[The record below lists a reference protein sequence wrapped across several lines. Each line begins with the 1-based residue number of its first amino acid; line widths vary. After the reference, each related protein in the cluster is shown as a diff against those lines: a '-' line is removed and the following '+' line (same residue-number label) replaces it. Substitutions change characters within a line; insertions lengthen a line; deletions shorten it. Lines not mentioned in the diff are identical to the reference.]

1 MEKNGLFSRF
11 FDFKSTPTKYKDEI
25 QKTKKKYCGPGEW
38 LRVRKISY
46 YSDEKPKR
54 SREKTD
60 QKTAFADPLSACQ
73 AKFYF
78 SK

>member
-1 MEKNGLFSRF
+1 MAFFHVFSTLSRRPQNIKTK
-11 FDFKSTPTKYKDEI
+11 FKK
-25 QKTKKKYCGPGEW
+25 QKKKYCGPGEW
-38 LRVRKISY
+38 QRVRKISG

-54 SREKTD
+54 SRKKTD